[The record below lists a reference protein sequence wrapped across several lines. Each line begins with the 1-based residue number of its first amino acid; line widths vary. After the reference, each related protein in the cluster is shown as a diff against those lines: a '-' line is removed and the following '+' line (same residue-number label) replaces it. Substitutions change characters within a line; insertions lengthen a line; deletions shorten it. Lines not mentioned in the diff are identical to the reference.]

1 MLCNATEW
9 DGVLSWD
16 AFSRRIYWASEPP
29 QVQTAAIMPKVGAE
43 FTDLDLIY
51 VGHALAMRY
60 GPSFGSEPLLAAV
73 TLAARKRPCHPVKAF
88 LETEPWDGVDRLS
101 TWLTVYLGAVDSPI
115 NRSIG
120 RWWLISAVARIYQPG
135 CQADHVVVLEGRQGI
150 GKSRAIACLA
160 ADWYL
165 PRLPPINDKDA
176 MQILLGRWIVEIAE
190 LEAFRGQA
198 WSGIKDYL
206 SRSID
211 VFREPYGRS
220 HVSLS
225 RTCVFAGS
233 TNQQHY
239 SHDHTG
245 ARRLWPVQCGRIDRD
260 ALLSHRQQLW
270 AQALT
275 EYRSG
280 SIWYPNSASAI
291 SQLSD
296 IQDDRFE
303 RDEWESFISDWIDRS
318 NPSQIT
324 MSIILEHAL
333 SIEPKDWDRAAQTRI
348 GNILHRLS
356 WEKRRVRIAGK
367 LAYMYVHGK
376 SADTA
381 ENER

>member
-1 MLCNATEW
+1 MTEPKNPGSKSDLIRVGKRPDGTVGRVSRPILAGNWWSDVRCNAGGAASRHPGNAAIMLCNATEW

-176 MQILLGRWIVEIAE
+176 M
-190 LEAFRGQA
+190 
-198 WSGIKDYL
+198 
-206 SRSID
+206 
-211 VFREPYGRS
+211 
-220 HVSLS
+220 
-225 RTCVFAGS
+225 
-233 TNQQHY
+233 
-239 SHDHTG
+239 
-245 ARRLWPVQCGRIDRD
+245 
-260 ALLSHRQQLW
+260 
-270 AQALT
+270 
-275 EYRSG
+275 
-280 SIWYPNSASAI
+280 
-291 SQLSD
+291 
-296 IQDDRFE
+296 
-303 RDEWESFISDWIDRS
+303 
-318 NPSQIT
+318 
-324 MSIILEHAL
+324 
-333 SIEPKDWDRAAQTRI
+333 
-348 GNILHRLS
+348 
-356 WEKRRVRIAGK
+356 
-367 LAYMYVHGK
+367 
-376 SADTA
+376 
-381 ENER
+381 